1 MKTLVLVLSL
11 HLTFNSETHAGCLD
25 RFQEIIRNH
34 IEKRN
39 IEKVEYIILKQR
51 ERRLVPF
58 KRKVFEITRGPQTR
72 KYFRSTKRFLEFIA
86 RENAPENLQDQQVM
100 ARVLWRSI
108 SEGSEIIEWSK
119 TLQRELYTDA
129 FYNSPFKQK
138 LLLKMDG
145 LISRSTVQ
153 RVMKRKYIETELFE
167 SFESIERTLTEE
179 NFGHL
184 LLTRKLILDKT
195 FINKQHGELI
205 HLLQTD
211 MMFFILRK
219 NGFSNEQIV
228 DFYSWMGKGARVFDS
243 KGETIIIP
251 LKDVWVTL
259 FDSFET
265 NLGRPEIFNPL
276 LMKVLGLR

>member
-1 MKTLVLVLSL
+1 MKYLWAFFSLYLATSLSL
-11 HLTFNSETHAGCLD
+11 NAGCLD

-39 IEKVEYIILKQR
+39 IEKIEYIILQQR

-58 KRKVFEITRGPQTR
+58 KRRVFEITRGPQAK
-72 KYFRSTKRFLEFIA
+72 KYFRSTKRFLEFIE
-86 RENAPENLQDQQVM
+86 REHPPENLQDQQVM
-100 ARVLWRSI
+100 ATVLWRSL

-153 RVMKRKYIETELFE
+153 RVMNRKYIETELFE
-167 SFESIERTLTEE
+167 GFASIERTLTEE

-184 LLTRKLILDKT
+184 LLTKQLLLDKT
-195 FINKQHGELI
+195 FTNKQHGELI

-211 MMFFILRK
+211 MMFFILKR
-219 NGFSNEQIV
+219 NGFSNQQIV
-228 DFYSWMGKGARVFDS
+228 DFYAWMGKSSRVYNPS
-243 KGETIIIP
+243 GRTIIIP

-259 FDSFET
+259 FDSFEK

-276 LMKVLGLR
+276 LMKALGLR